1 MVDTFSGICDT
12 ESFRR
17 LQNLRLLEIH
27 EKYIKHRLND
37 LLRTTEILDRIFTD
51 FRNQIEAFCL
61 PLPDPALSRSDK
73 PTFGCTAADE
83 DGSALSN
90 LALERLKLP
99 SETIRS
105 FGGEMETLSQDSTRS
120 CLGPVPAGLIKSVVI
135 PMKRQIVQRLLGSVE
150 QVVTERW
157 ATEEEIDD
165 SDSSDDSYF
174 LVSAF
179 DESEQSHTE
188 NVEEYRTN
196 MDNQPSQDPN
206 SNSYHGQGQPNSE
219 VNLCVG
225 QGKRRADDPGS
236 NDGNERGGGKRQR
249 QERGENGTSVSEKK
263 FSCPYYKHNPQR
275 PRRNTSC
282 RFPGF
287 RNVSRVK

>member
-1 MVDTFSGICDT
+1 
-12 ESFRR
+12 
-17 LQNLRLLEIH
+17 
-27 EKYIKHRLND
+27 
-37 LLRTTEILDRIFTD
+37 
-51 FRNQIEAFCL
+51 
-61 PLPDPALSRSDK
+61 
-73 PTFGCTAADE
+73 
-83 DGSALSN
+83 
-90 LALERLKLP
+90 
-99 SETIRS
+99 
-105 FGGEMETLSQDSTRS
+105 
-120 CLGPVPAGLIKSVVI
+120 
-135 PMKRQIVQRLLGSVE
+135 MKRQIFQRLLGSVE
-150 QVVTERW
+150 KVVTERW

-206 SNSYHGQGQPNSE
+206 SNIYHGQGQPNSE
-219 VNLCVG
+219 VNSCVG

-249 QERGENGTSVSEKK
+249 QESPGENGTSLSEKK